1 MPVTRSQRG
10 ELRDEFDQF
19 VGQGADDERLSEHEA
34 SEIGLVE
41 TLHSVKGV
49 LGEIKDEESKLKELY
64 KQVSGENR
72 VLAERIERLE
82 SQDTVGWINR
92 QADLETRINILE
104 GNIEHLTATSGSYE
118 EIELQLETSSAE
130 IRSVRT
136 HFTESF
142 EGLLSAVEG
151 LDKELQST
159 VADLKGKIYDI
170 SKLCLPEI
178 PKAKSTEMKTG
189 RGDLFFNETRGS
201 CQQ

>member
-1 MPVTRSQRG
+1 LLYP
-10 ELRDEFDQF
+10 F
-19 VGQGADDERLSEHEA
+19 
-34 SEIGLVE
+34 
-41 TLHSVKGV
+41 
-49 LGEIKDEESKLKELY
+49 KELY

-92 QADLETRINILE
+92 QTDLETRINILQ
-104 GNIEHLTATSGSYE
+104 GNIERLTASSRSYE
-118 EIELQLETSSAE
+118 EIERQLETSSAE

-159 VADLKGKIYDI
+159 VADLQGKINDI
-170 SKLCLPEI
+170 VNFVYQRFQKPSLQK
-178 PKAKSTEMKTG
+178 
-189 RGDLFFNETRGS
+189 
-201 CQQ
+201 

>member
-1 MPVTRSQRG
+1 MWSDMPVTRSQRG

-34 SEIGLVE
+34 SEIGLEE

-92 QADLETRINILE
+92 QADLETRINILQ
-104 GNIEHLTATSGSYE
+104 GNIERLTASSRSYE
-118 EIELQLETSSAE
+118 EIERQLETSSAE
-130 IRSVRT
+130 IRPPNVGPVVNLAICRGIVQKKSKNEQ
-136 HFTESF
+136 ESI
-142 EGLLSAVEG
+142 SR
-151 LDKELQST
+151 LQSQSRSYPGKYSEDLT
-159 VADLKGKIYDI
+159 V
-170 SKLCLPEI
+170 
-178 PKAKSTEMKTG
+178 
-189 RGDLFFNETRGS
+189 FFIWKVLHEVHYRNPDS
-201 CQQ
+201 N